1 MTRRKRAISGGPSS
15 EVGFIIQKCTFGE
28 FFVELRALFPTAI
41 PDDMDLASI
50 GAALGA
56 EIDRHIELHGRH
68 TDVAKLG
75 LFDVG
80 TWIKVRRCNMKR
92 RTPC

>member
-1 MTRRKRAISGGPSS
+1 
-15 EVGFIIQKCTFGE
+15 
-28 FFVELRALFPTAI
+28 
-41 PDDMDLASI
+41 MDLASI